1 MHPAEPSPQPC
12 PIVVLV
18 SGRGTTLAAML
29 DAQAHGLPIQI
40 RAVLSDRRTAPA
52 LSIAESHGVATVA
65 LRPRD
70 FSARAA
76 FDRALLAQAEA
87 FDPAL
92 VVLAGY
98 MRIIDADVVAAW
110 RGRMINLHPSLLPK
124 YPGLDT
130 YDRALAAGDATFGA
144 SVHFVTDQLDGGPVI
159 AQVELA
165 ILPGDNPE
173 TLSARLRP
181 AEHRLLVEVL
191 RLIAAGRLRL
201 AAGGV
206 ELDRAILRS
215 PLQLP
220 PRRGGFP
227 GL

>member
-1 MHPAEPSPQPC
+1 MPSPL

-29 DAQAHGLPIQI
+29 DAQAHGLPIEI

-70 FSARAA
+70 FADRAA
-76 FDRALLAQAEA
+76 FDRALLAQAAVFAPE
-87 FDPAL
+87 L

-98 MRIIDADVVAAW
+98 MRILDASVVAAW

-130 YDRALAAGDATFGA
+130 YNRTLAAGDTTFGA
-144 SVHFVTDQLDGGPVI
+144 SVHYVTDQLDGGPVI
-159 AQVELA
+159 ARVELA
-165 ILPGDNPE
+165 ILPGDSAE

-181 AEHRLLVEVL
+181 AEHRLLIEVL
-191 RLIAAGRLRL
+191 RLIAAGRIRL
-201 AAGGV
+201 ATGGI
-206 ELDRAILRS
+206 ELDRAILPA

-220 PRRGGFP
+220 LRGGFP
-227 GL
+227 AL